1 MFPFTINGLYQRFD
15 LQAVAFDE
23 TLGNMKEEQT
33 VVNELAD
40 FCSIRSVLLVIVTM
54 LLLAI
59 VVVMVPGQQLGVSW
73 ASLGMIA
80 MFLQWLGLL
89 SLAVLC
95 MISPLLKRIN
105 MLSGAILTFVLIQLV
120 TAGVSE
126 VTYQI
131 THYYAELANLRTE
144 HHELFLF
151 RNVLISMI
159 ISGVALRY
167 MYLQRQLQLRIEA
180 ENQAQIQALQARIR
194 PHFLFNSMNTIAALT
209 HVDAALAE
217 KAVLDLSQIY
227 RASLKADDNMTTL
240 ADEIELTRHYLE
252 VEKLR
257 LHDRLTVD
265 WQVDEAALGIQLPS
279 LMIQPLVENAVYH
292 GIEPLANGGTIT
304 ILVQLQDRLHIV
316 ITNPLPSKDDITQ
329 QQGNRMAL
337 TNICQRLNIAYG
349 KQASLNSTQ
358 DETEYRVT
366 IDIPMVAK

>member
-1 MFPFTINGLYQRFD
+1 
-15 LQAVAFDE
+15 
-23 TLGNMKEEQT
+23 MKEEQPAI
-33 VVNELAD
+33 NELAD

-54 LLLAI
+54 VLLAI
-59 VVVMVPGQQLGVSW
+59 VVLMVPGQQLGVSW

-89 SLAVLC
+89 SLGVLC
-95 MISPLLKRIN
+95 LISPLLKRVS
-105 MLSGAILTFVLIQLV
+105 MLSGAVLTFVLIQLV
-120 TAGVSE
+120 TVGVSE

-131 THYYAELANLRTE
+131 THYYAVLANLRME
-144 HHELFLF
+144 DHELFLL
-151 RNVLISMI
+151 RNLMISMI

-209 HVDAALAE
+209 LAE

-227 RASLKADDNMTTL
+227 RASLKADDRMTTL
-240 ADEIELTRHYLE
+240 ADEIQLTRHYLE

-265 WQVDEAALGIQLPS
+265 WQVDETALSMQLPS

-292 GIEPLANGGTIT
+292 GIEPRTDGGTIN
-304 ILVQLQDRLHIV
+304 IRIQQRDKLHIV

-329 QQGNRMAL
+329 QQGNRMAIR
-337 TNICQRLNIAYG
+337 NICQRLNIAYG
-349 KQASLNSTQ
+349 KQASLDSTQ
-358 DETEYRVT
+358 DDREYRVT
-366 IDIPMVAK
+366 IDIPVESK